1 MIKCLQDIICDAK
14 CCAAE
19 YSKGFIDA
27 LTFGRGESDHRYY
40 DYLILM
46 MYIDVLERN
55 QPKYIYVKNKI
66 ALVPK
71 KIHFSSLK
79 KENNTLHLDVK
90 EEVVCEEV
98 IIDPCLPDSDIE
110 KIVEQIKRFCSTCGC
125 NCN

>member
-1 MIKCLQDIICDAK
+1 MKCLKDIICDAK
-14 CCAAE
+14 CCAVE
-19 YSKGFIDA
+19 YAAGFIDS
-27 LTFGRGESDHRYY
+27 LTFGRSNDSRYD
-40 DYLILM
+40 DYMTLM

-55 QPKYIYVKNKI
+55 QQEYVYVKE
-66 ALVPK
+66 LVAMTPK

-90 EEVVCEEV
+90 EEVVCREIKIE
-98 IIDPCLPDSDIE
+98 PCLPDSDIE

>member
-1 MIKCLQDIICDAK
+1 MNCLKDIICDAK
-14 CCAAE
+14 CCATE
-19 YSKGFIDA
+19 YASGFVDA
-27 LTFGRGESDHRYY
+27 LTFGRGKDDSRYN
-40 DYLILM
+40 DYLTLM

-55 QPKYIYVKNKI
+55 QPEYIHVKNKV

-79 KENNTLHLDVK
+79 KQNNVLHLDIK

-98 IIDPCLPDSDIE
+98 RIEPCLPDSDIE
-110 KIVEQIKRFCSTCGC
+110 KIVEQIKKFCSTCGC